1 MILLFGQ
8 LPQGAYVDRQFTL
21 HALVGSVGDIVP
33 EPPKP
38 PAILGGGNRKHSP
51 TYIRRDS
58 ITPTPPTADDDL
70 LAALAV
76 LTLLQID
83 QNI

>member
-21 HALVGSVGDIVP
+21 HALVGSVGDVVP
-33 EPPKP
+33 ETPVP
-38 PAILGGGNRKHSP
+38 LGGNGKDSP
-51 TYIRRDS
+51 TYIKRAR
-58 ITPTPPTADDDL
+58 ITPTPPTVDDDL
-70 LAALAV
+70 IAALAV

>member
-21 HALVGSVGDIVP
+21 HALVGSVGDVVP

-38 PAILGGGNRKHSP
+38 PAILGGGGKDSP
-51 TYIRRDS
+51 TYIKRDR
-58 ITPTPPTADDDL
+58 ITPTPPTVDDDL
-70 LAALAV
+70 IAALAV

-83 QNI
+83 QSI